1 MLPVRVDENHQK
13 MIDDLRDTP
22 GADFDKAYADLQV
35 KAHQQTIHLD
45 QAEIDSGL
53 DQQVRQL
60 ATDLMPTLQMHLKM
74 AEQLKSGL

>member
-1 MLPVRVDENHQK
+1 VDENHQK
-13 MIDDLRDTP
+13 MIDDLRDTH
-22 GADFDKAYADLQV
+22 GADFDKAYADLQIT
-35 KAHQQTIHLD
+35 AHKQTIHLD

-60 ATDLMPTLQMHLKM
+60 ATDLMPTLQMHLKL